1 MFVIFCLT
9 YITQHNALKVPLCC
23 CKWQDFQLFMAE
35 QFSIVYIHRSSL
47 SVHLS
52 VDLLG
57 HFRILAIVN
66 SAAVN
71 AGVCPGSS
79 QVERA
84 HFLWVNTR
92 SGVAGS
98 QGSCDSHFL
107 RRLRSVFCSSR
118 TVCICTSSAQVPF
131 SLHSHQLLS
140 VVLLI
145 TAILTGVSWYL
156 TVVLLCIFL
165 MINGVEHLFI

>member
-1 MFVIFCLT
+1 MGGSLKHLFVCAQSCLMFWD
-9 YITQHNALKVPLCC
+9 PLD
-23 CKWQDFQLFMAE
+23 W
-35 QFSIVYIHRSSL
+35 SPPGS
-47 SVHLS
+47 SVHGIFQAR
-52 VDLLG
+52 LLEWVVTFYFKG
-57 HFRILAIVN
+57 SSDPGIN
-66 SAAVN
+66 AVN